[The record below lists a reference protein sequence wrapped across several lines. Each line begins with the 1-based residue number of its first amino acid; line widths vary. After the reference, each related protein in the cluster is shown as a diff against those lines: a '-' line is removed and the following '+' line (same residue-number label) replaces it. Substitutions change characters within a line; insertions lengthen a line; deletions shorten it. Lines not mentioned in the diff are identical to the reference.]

1 MGVLIKSL
9 KLPSMGKLLL
19 LYMLVTPILANASLL
34 VVANIDKPISLSKSE
49 VKAIFMGGATSYD
62 LKPVGLTPKNKTRAF
77 FNARI
82 IGMTESRIQSYW
94 AQMRFSGR
102 QKPPREFD
110 NEEQLINYLA
120 ANKGS
125 VSYVSSEVELKAGI
139 VILYRSE
146 D

>member
-1 MGVLIKSL
+1 MKSL
-9 KLPSMGKLLL
+9 IRQPINKLLL
-19 LYMLVTPILANASLL
+19 FYMLILPALANASLL
-34 VVANIDKPISLSKSE
+34 VVANVDKPISLSKSE

-62 LKPVGLTPKNKTRAF
+62 LNAIALTAENKTRAI

-110 NEEQLINYLA
+110 NEEQLINYLVEH
-120 ANKGS
+120 KGT
-125 VSYVSSEVELKAGI
+125 VSYVSSDVELKAGI
-139 VILYRSE
+139 VILYRS
-146 D
+146 DD

>member
-1 MGVLIKSL
+1 MKSL
-9 KLPSMGKLLL
+9 IRQPINKLLL
-19 LYMLVTPILANASLL
+19 FYMLTLPALANASLL
-34 VVANIDKPISLSKSE
+34 VVANVDKPISLSKSE

-62 LKPVGLTPKNKTRAF
+62 LNAVALTAENKTRAM

-110 NEEQLINYLA
+110 NEEQLINYLVKH
-120 ANKGS
+120 KGA
-125 VSYVSSEVELKAGI
+125 VAYVSSDVELKAGI

>member
-1 MGVLIKSL
+1 MRMPILQPIR
-9 KLPSMGKLLL
+9 KLLL
-19 LYMLVTPILANASLL
+19 FYLFLAPALVNASLL

-49 VKAIFMGGATSYD
+49 VKAIFIGGATSYN
-62 LKPVGLTPKNKTRAF
+62 LTAVGLTAENKTRAL

-110 NEEQLINYLA
+110 SEEQLIDYLVEHE
-120 ANKGS
+120 GT
-125 VSYVSSEVELKAGI
+125 VSYVSSDVKLKAGI
-139 VILYRSE
+139 VILYRS
-146 D
+146 DD